1 MLVWY
6 VGKWSKS
13 EEKIVIIAHSRIG
26 FPHKR
31 KTTTARLSRFFLL
44 PFGVDYFAFF
54 FFSSC
59 CSF

>member
-13 EEKIVIIAHSRIG
+13 EEKIAIIAHSRIG

-31 KTTTARLSRFFLL
+31 KTATTRLSRFF
-44 PFGVDYFAFF
+44 
-54 FFSSC
+54 SSH
-59 CSF
+59 SG